1 MKQFKKK
8 TIALV
13 LASVVTVVGAFGAEN
28 YKNSL
33 MALKLDNT
41 ENGAVNLTVLTK
53 QDYANSIS
61 AVRKDANT
69 YVIMLPETNSQ
80 MKGAARLVSNID
92 SVNVST
98 MPYTTSSKGYTK
110 ITIKTSPNTVLNAS
124 KGLFIPEQHQGLIET
139 TTQQPEQ
146 PKFDEPHAEEEQAQQ
161 PEVRQEPIRSRSGVD
176 QINPVDIRQ
185 SVKQFEQS
193 PQTSEPERNSSY
205 EEPSRPDEDNAP
217 MPNPEEEQG
226 PSPWTFIGGLI
237 LIAILMVLLVV
248 RAKSSMREIIGEQ
261 TELDFDDEEDVK
273 KKKEKEKKKKEAA
286 KKQSITKINK
296 AVKSL
301 DKKYTKPD
309 KMPVSVAPQPAPEI
323 AEPEVE
329 ESPTIV
335 DLDEIF
341 QEAKQAPAPAA
352 EEAQDEDFNADL
364 EDFLAGFSFDEEDEE
379 EVEEGPGYDEELY
392 EKYISNGELKF
403 SKDDVDKINM
413 LLNSEI
419 NDDTLKNITDYITVP
434 VVEKKR
440 TPAEVLEDLVTTYS
454 IDQNIVFT
462 GSDIEALNKLISVEI
477 DSDFITD
484 LKTDPDIIKRREE
497 EITKSKDKPHKTSE
511 LLTLNVKD
519 MLPDLSEALKKQG
532 GRKIESEAKPEV
544 VYFSEGYDVSILSL
558 KDKLPDLSIE
568 INNKDAYKTRPSDT
582 VEYSE
587 SGYDVQKM
595 TISGLPD
602 LKDVLK
608 NPEKYETKEP
618 EPVVVDEEALLKNI
632 SNVTFKPFDDGSR
645 DFEIINEFDDS
656 NAPSISDMQKEFDQF
671 SDIQIVNDDELE
683 VQTQREYDD
692 FESLYDNSFVD
703 LDNKTEQELDK
714 ELNDMM
720 EELPKLEKPASKK
733 PEPKR
738 DDDSDK
744 LLQFIQEKQVER
756 ETKKEEEKPEPQ
768 KDAQSGEKE
777 FCTVRGEEYEI
788 LCRSDFDG
796 NTGCY
801 LGKNSN
807 GYTVIG
813 YAGDRT
819 FKIKHYASLKSEQM
833 QARASEKMAD
843 GTTRYI
849 VRLGVHKFIMN
860 AKDDNLEFVMD
871 LC

>member
-33 MALKLDNT
+33 MALQLDNT

-139 TTQQPEQ
+139 TAQQPEQ
-146 PKFDEPHAEEEQAQQ
+146 PKFDEPRVEEKYTPQ
-161 PEVRQEPIRSRSGVD
+161 PEVRQEAIRSRSGVD

-193 PQTSEPERNSSY
+193 PQTSEPERNNSY
-205 EEPSRPDEDNAP
+205 EEPSSPDEDNAP
-217 MPNPEEEQG
+217 IQNPEEEQG
-226 PSPWTFIGGLI
+226 PSSWTFIGGLI

-248 RAKSSMREIIGEQ
+248 RAKSTMREIIGEQ
-261 TELDFDDEEDVK
+261 TEFDFDDEEDAK
-273 KKKEKEKKKKEAA
+273 KKKKKEAA

-309 KMPVSVAPQPAPEI
+309 KMPVNVAPQPAPEI
-323 AEPEVE
+323 EEPEVE
-329 ESPTIV
+329 EAPTIV

-341 QEAKQAPAPAA
+341 QETKQSPTPAA
-352 EEAQDEDFNADL
+352 EEAPDEDFNADL

-379 EVEEGPGYDEELY
+379 EVEEGSGYDEELY
-392 EKYISNGELKF
+392 EKYISDEELKF
-403 SKDDVDKINM
+403 SKDDVDKINQ

-497 EITKSKDKPHKTSE
+497 EIAKSKDKPHKTSE

-532 GRKIESEAKPEV
+532 GRKIESDAKPEV

-558 KDKLPDLSIE
+558 KDKLPDLSLE
-568 INNKDAYKTRPSDT
+568 INNKDAYKTRPSDA

-602 LKDVLK
+602 LRDVLK

-618 EPVVVDEEALLKNI
+618 EPVLVDEEALLKNI

-703 LDNKTEQELDK
+703 LDNKTAQELDK

-720 EELPKLEKPASKK
+720 EELPKLKKPAPKK
-733 PEPKR
+733 LEPKR
-738 DDDSDK
+738 DYDSDK
-744 LLQFIQEKQVER
+744 LLQFIQEKRAER
-756 ETKKEEEKPEPQ
+756 EIKREKEKPEPQ
-768 KDAQSGEKE
+768 QNAQSGEKE

-796 NTGCY
+796 NMGCC

-819 FKIKHYASLKSEQM
+819 FKIKHYVSLKSEQM

>member
-33 MALKLDNT
+33 MALKLDST
-41 ENGAVNLTVLTK
+41 ETGDVNLTVLTK
-53 QDYANSIS
+53 RDYANNIS

-69 YVIMLPETNSQ
+69 YIIMLPETNSQ
-80 MKGAARLVSNID
+80 MKGAARLVSNVD

-110 ITIKTSPNTVLNAS
+110 ITIKTSPDIVLNTS
-124 KGLFIPEQHQGLIET
+124 KGLFIPEQHQELIET
-139 TTQQPEQ
+139 TASQPESPQ
-146 PKFDEPHAEEEQAQQ
+146 YNEPMAET
-161 PEVRQEPIRSRSGVD
+161 PVPHSEVRHEPIRSRSGVD
-176 QINPVDIRQ
+176 QINPVDIRE
-185 SVKQFEQS
+185 SVRQFEPAPATTQS
-193 PQTSEPERNSSY
+193 RQNDTY
-205 EEPSRPDEDNAP
+205 EEPSNSEDENSMLPNPDE
-217 MPNPEEEQG
+217 EEG

-248 RAKSSMREIIGEQ
+248 RAKSAMRQIVGEQ
-261 TELDFDDEEDVK
+261 ADLDFDDEEELK
-273 KKKEKEKKKKEAA
+273 KKQQKDKKKKKEAA

-296 AVKSL
+296 TVKNL
-301 DKKYTKPD
+301 DKIYTKPD
-309 KMPVSVAPQPAPEI
+309 KMPVSVAPEPIAEI
-323 AEPEVE
+323 ADPVVE
-329 ESPTIV
+329 EEPTVV

-341 QEAKQAPAPAA
+341 QETKQSPAPQ
-352 EEAQDEDFNADL
+352 EEVQDEDFNADL
-364 EDFLAGFSFDEEDEE
+364 EDFLAEFSFEEEME
-379 EVEEGPGYDEELY
+379 EVEEGPGYDEALY
-392 EKYISNGELKF
+392 DKYISDGNLKF
-403 SKDDVDKINM
+403 SKDDVDKINK

-434 VVEKKR
+434 PVEKKR
-440 TPAEVLEDLVTTYS
+440 SPAEILEDLVTTYS
-454 IDQNIVFT
+454 IDQNIIFM
-462 GSDIEALNKLISVEI
+462 GEDIEALNKLISVEI

-497 EITKSKDKPHKTSE
+497 EIAKSKGKSHKTSE

-532 GRKIESEAKPEV
+532 GRKIESEAKPQV

-568 INNKDAYKTRPSDT
+568 INNKDAYKTRPSDN

-595 TISGLPD
+595 AISGLPD
-602 LKDVLK
+602 LKDALK
-608 NPEKYETKEP
+608 NPEKYEKKEP
-618 EPVVVDEEALLKNI
+618 EPVVVDEEALLNNI
-632 SNVTFKPFDDGSR
+632 TNVTFKPFDDGSR
-645 DFEIINEFDDS
+645 DFEIINDFDDS

-671 SDIQIVNDDELE
+671 SDIQIMNDDELE
-683 VQTQREYDD
+683 VQAQNDYDD
-692 FESLYDNSFVD
+692 FESLYNNSFVD

-720 EELPKLEKPASKK
+720 DELPKLEKTIPNKQ
-733 PEPKR
+733 EMKR
-738 DDDSDK
+738 DDDSEK

-756 ETKKEEEKPEPQ
+756 ETKKEEQKPAVEADIPS
-768 KDAQSGEKE
+768 KAKE

-788 LCRSDFDG
+788 LCTSNFTD
-796 NTGCY
+796 TMGCY
-801 LGKNSN
+801 LGKSSN

-813 YAGDRT
+813 YADDRT
-819 FKIKHYASLKSEQM
+819 FKIKHYDELKSEQM
-833 QARASEKMAD
+833 QVRVSEKMDD
-843 GTTRYI
+843 GTIRYI

-860 AKDDNLEFVMD
+860 AKGDNLEFVMD